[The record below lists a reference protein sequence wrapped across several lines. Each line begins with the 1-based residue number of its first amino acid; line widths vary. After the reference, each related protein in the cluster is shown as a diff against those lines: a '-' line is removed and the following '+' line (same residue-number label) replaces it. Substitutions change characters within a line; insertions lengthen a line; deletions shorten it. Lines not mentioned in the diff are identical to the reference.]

1 MHPKPRTGKYA
12 LASKDGKTCIGNEAQ
27 GKYALDF
34 KREKYECHVKSEKI

>member
-12 LASKDGKTCIGNEAQ
+12 LASKDHGKTCIGNEAQ

-34 KREKYECHVKSEKI
+34 KREKY